1 MKQDIIVKFL
11 DSWITTEN
19 TINTTE
25 QIKEWVELLNET
37 TYVNIND
44 CSINDS
50 DFWFYDEYSSAVL
63 NRKSSFFSVKGIRM
77 FKNGHFVSEQPI
89 IIQPEIGYLGIICK
103 EIDGVLYFL
112 MQAKIEPGNIN
123 CVQISPTIQA
133 TKSNFN
139 RVHGG
144 KLPDYFEYFENASK
158 YKIVYDQI
166 QSEQASRFYKKRN
179 RNIIILIEEEIE
191 VKNNFKWMT
200 LGQIKQ
206 LMKIDNLVNMDTRTV
221 ISGIPFWNDCED
233 LFEQYKEKVNDVA
246 LLKSI
251 YNKNDSQEK
260 ITEIYHYINSYKMF
274 NSVERQMVPLNQ
286 LVDWEISDYGI
297 QCNKE
302 ANFEVRYY
310 DIEIN
315 GREVHKWIQ
324 PLFKAKGSALFGLIT
339 RVNDKGI
346 REFLVSTAPEIG
358 SFDVMELGPTV
369 YLEANELAMKQ
380 NEVVSLFMDL
390 IENKENVL
398 IDVIL
403 SEEGG
408 RFYHEENRNVVVNIP
423 NDMDIKADGYFWV
436 DLKTL
441 YRLTQINNCLNIQLR
456 NLMSLLEV

>member
-1 MKQDIIVKFL
+1 MKKDLIVKFL

-25 QIKEWVELLNET
+25 QIQEWVETLNKT
-37 TYVNIND
+37 TYVNINE

-50 DFWFYDEYSSAVL
+50 DFWFYDEYNSEIL

-77 FKNGHFVSEQPI
+77 FKNRHFVSEQPI
-89 IIQPEIGYLGIICK
+89 IMQPEIGYLGIICK
-103 EIDGVLYFL
+103 EMGGVLYFL

-179 RNIIILIEEEIE
+179 RNIIIIVEEDIE

-221 ISGIPFWNDCED
+221 ISGIPFWEDCEA
-233 LFEQYKEKVNDVA
+233 LYEQYKDKVNDA
-246 LLKSI
+246 SLLKSI

-260 ITEIYHYINSYKMF
+260 ITEIYHYINGFKMF
-274 NSVERQMVPLNQ
+274 NNIERQMVPLNQ

-297 QCNKE
+297 KCNKD
-302 ANFEVRYY
+302 ANFEVKYY
-310 DIEIN
+310 DIEIS
-315 GREVHKWIQ
+315 GREVRKWIQ

-339 RVNDKGI
+339 RVNEQGI
-346 REFLVSTAPEIG
+346 REFLVSAIPEIG
-358 SFDVMELGPTV
+358 SFDGMELGPTV
-369 YLEANELAMKQ
+369 YLEANELG
-380 NEVVSLFMDL
+380 
-390 IENKENVL
+390 NKEGVVDKFMTLIKNSDNII

-408 RFYHEENRNVVVNIP
+408 RFYHEENRNIVVDVTNYP
-423 NDMDIKADGYFWV
+423 EMETEGYFWI

-441 YRLTQINNCLNIQLR
+441 YKLIQINNCVNIQLR
-456 NLMSLLEV
+456 NLISLLEV